1 MVLVGEF
8 GHLRFV
14 VRIIHYI
21 QLRVL
26 LRQFLRQTHLR
37 PQSLKLVCIPGPLT
51 FEITGN
57 TREHA
62 AIASTILRRFHQ
74 IGRITLRFLT
84 KIKIIR
90 HIQRVF
96 DLVIVPLNAQVI
108 SFAFAQLSFPF
119 VLRAAFITRFL
130 FSLFQEIGV
139 EIAFLLI

>member
-21 QLRVL
+21 QPRVL

-51 FEITGN
+51 FEITG

-84 KIKIIR
+84 KIKIIG